1 MSIESRKIE
10 FVQEFLKLQS
20 EKSISKFEKILKTEN
35 KHSANRKVESI
46 SANELNVRIDK
57 SLKDSKNGRLT
68 EVNDLLTEID
78 KWS

>member
-1 MSIESRKIE
+1 MSIETRKIE
-10 FVQEFLKLQS
+10 FVQ
-20 EKSISKFEKILKTEN
+20 
-35 KHSANRKVESI
+35 
-46 SANELNVRIDK
+46 LNVRIDK

>member
-1 MSIESRKIE
+1 MSIETRKIE

-35 KHSANRKVESI
+35 KHSTNRKVESM

-57 SLKDSKNGRLT
+57 SLKDSKNRRLT